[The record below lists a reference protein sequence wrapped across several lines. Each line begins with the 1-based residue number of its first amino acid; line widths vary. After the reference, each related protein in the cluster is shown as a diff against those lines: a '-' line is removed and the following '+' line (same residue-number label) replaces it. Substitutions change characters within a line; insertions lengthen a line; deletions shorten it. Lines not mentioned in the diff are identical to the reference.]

1 MKQYVIDE
9 LQPRDHERIKSYLE
23 SVCGTAELDNLYWL
37 ALDESLYTRTQAAH
51 TECQPFYAAIRLESS
66 AVGVEFLIRTKN
78 RIRCSC
84 MAYATAEQ
92 AKWLMAQLDGMLDQ
106 LEIRA

>member
-9 LQPRDHERIKSYLE
+9 LQPSDQERLKSYLE
-23 SVCGTAELDNLYWL
+23 SVCGPAEVENLYWL
-37 ALDESLYTRTQAAH
+37 PLDESLYTSTQAAH
-51 TECQPFYAAIRLESS
+51 RDCQPFYAAIRLEPG
-66 AVGVEFLIRTKN
+66 AVGIEFLIRTKK

-92 AKWLMAQLDGMLDQ
+92 TRWLMSQLDGMLAQ